1 MVWLGRLFLLCSE
14 EMYVRVKHLA
24 CKGFFFFL
32 FQIQRAA
39 SAAVTVNKT
48 ECPKRADLLGGMVQR
63 GNDKGSTIGFASFFS
78 QGKKESNFKSLVL
91 VFQALLGNAGR

>member
-1 MVWLGRLFLLCSE
+1 MSE
-14 EMYVRVKHLA
+14 LKTPCLQGV
-24 CKGFFFFL
+24 FFFFL

-63 GNDKGSTIGFASFFS
+63 GNDKGSTIGFASFFFFS
-78 QGKKESNFKSLVL
+78 AREKKKESNFKSLVP